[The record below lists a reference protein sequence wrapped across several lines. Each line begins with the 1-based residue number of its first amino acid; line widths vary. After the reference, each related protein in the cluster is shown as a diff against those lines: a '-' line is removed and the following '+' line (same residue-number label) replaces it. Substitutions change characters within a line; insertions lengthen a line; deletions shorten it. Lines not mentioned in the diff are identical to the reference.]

1 MAKKLTKQQLDIKI
15 EAELDN
21 QNFCGWLGDT
31 YFLKY
36 DWQKFQDFCAGQVII
51 GIGANNFQSA
61 IYNILHWGM
70 AWNEYNGTKLELQR
84 KYNYEQA

>member
-36 DWQKFQDFCAGQVII
+36 DWQKFQDFCAGQV
-51 GIGANNFQSA
+51 
-61 IYNILHWGM
+61 YNILHWGM
-70 AWNEYNGTKLELQR
+70 AWNEYNGAKLKLQL